1 MRVPRMRMIVRSADP
16 VRASFVRCTVTVIH
30 GRDATR
36 WAQICLPSA
45 ASGPHPGALT
55 TPERKPPTRGA
66 VAGLMLVAALLLCGA
81 IGALIGALVGG
92 LAFFL
97 IAGVVAG
104 FVLGIVAVRA
114 RFPDL

>member
-1 MRVPRMRMIVRSADP
+1 MRMIVCVTGP
-16 VRASFVRCTVTVIH
+16 VRVSFVRCVTTAIH
-30 GRDATR
+30 GRDATH
-36 WAQICLPSA
+36 WAGICLPSA
-45 ASGPHPGALT
+45 ASGLHPGALT
-55 TPERKPPTRGA
+55 TSERKPPTRGA
-66 VAGLMLVAALLLCGA
+66 VAGMMLVAALLLCAG